1 MTLERIDP
9 DGLASPD
16 TYAHVVIASG
26 SRLVFVAGQV
36 AEDEVGNVVGPDGFR
51 LRRAGHSPT
60 WGGRSRELVRAP
72 IRLRGS
78 ESSSSACARGIFR

>member
-9 DGLASPD
+9 DGLARPD

-36 AEDEVGNVVGPDGFR
+36 AEDEVGNVVG
-51 LRRAGHSPT
+51 
-60 WGGRSRELVRAP
+60 SR
-72 IRLRGS
+72 
-78 ESSSSACARGIFR
+78 